1 MNRRLPSLLVL
12 LLLLLSPVAAPS
24 LWAAPQTVTYRVTGL
39 FSPDRVDDLKALIGG
54 IPELSLA
61 AVTYDVAEASFV
73 YDDAQPPFKGAKPE
87 QIRERLEN
95 LIRTPSQGTF
105 GVLDR
110 CAVPREKLERLE
122 IPVYG
127 LDCKAC
133 SYGAYLAVYQ
143 VPGVEQATA
152 SFSEG
157 KVTVWLDTAKAT
169 RAAVEEALTKR
180 RVPLK
185 PET

>member
-1 MNRRLPSLLVL
+1 MKCRLASLLGLVL
-12 LLLLLSPVAAPS
+12 LAGLPAQAEPRN
-24 LWAAPQTVTYRVTGL
+24 VTFRVTGL
-39 FSPDRVDDLKALIGG
+39 FSPDRVDDLKALLEG
-54 IPELSLA
+54 IPELKLA
-61 AVTYDVAEASFV
+61 SVSYEDAEAAFL
-73 YDDAQPPFKGAKPE
+73 YDDALPPFKGAKPE

-105 GVLDR
+105 GVLER
-110 CAVPREKLERLE
+110 CPVAKEKLERLE

-143 VPGVEQATA
+143 VPGVERATA
-152 SFSEG
+152 SFREG
-157 KVTVWLDTAKAT
+157 KVTVWLDPGKVD

-180 RVPLK
+180 RIPLK
-185 PET
+185 PEE